1 MSLWQWILLAGVI
14 VVVAVL
20 IWQCV
25 MLAGRRD
32 RLHWR
37 VTMSRV
43 ALDTHLIR
51 RAVDAGLLAASGLA
65 GQGSADLDDAA
76 ARCLALSGTPLV
88 DDDFDRKR
96 DIDGLSDG
104 DAQMAARRLNAESA
118 LSRQIRA
125 CMTPQLRDEARD
137 DADAAHLI
145 SALDASHYRVHVA
158 RSVHNLDVT
167 QIRRLR
173 AHPLVRIAHLYGHA
187 RVPSSIDF
195 DDAQ

>member
-25 MLAGRRD
+25 MLAGRLD

-88 DDDFDRKR
+88 ADDFDRKR

-104 DAQMAARRLNAESA
+104 
-118 LSRQIRA
+118 
-125 CMTPQLRDEARD
+125 
-137 DADAAHLI
+137 
-145 SALDASHYRVHVA
+145 
-158 RSVHNLDVT
+158 
-167 QIRRLR
+167 
-173 AHPLVRIAHLYGHA
+173 
-187 RVPSSIDF
+187 
-195 DDAQ
+195 